1 MFDIRPYIKPL
12 AIAAVVA
19 LVWGGGFYSGQHVAA
34 TAAAVR
40 LQSVQLA
47 HEQERSRIATTKA
60 DELATALANQRQLA
74 EQANKLGWKLLQTQ
88 GQLAQSQAQLRER
101 IADAT
106 RNDGQAW
113 TGLGP
118 DSLRVYRAALGYPER
133 DPGLPAADAGD
144 AAKAGQA
151 AAPGAGIP
159 PADLIAH
166 AVDYGRWCQELEA
179 KFDAHAALQGGH

>member
-12 AIAAVVA
+12 AIAAVVV
-19 LVWGGGFYSGQHVAA
+19 LVWGGGYYSGQQVAA
-34 TAAAVR
+34 SAAAAR

-47 HEQERSRIATTKA
+47 HEQERSRTATAKA
-60 DELATALANQRQLA
+60 DELAAALADQRQLA

-101 IADAT
+101 ITDAT

-118 DSLRVYRAALGYPER
+118 DSLRVYRAALGYTES
-133 DPGLPAADAGD
+133 GVSAADTGD

-151 AAPGAGIP
+151 AAADAGIP